1 MIEIAAAVSIASS
14 AFKGIKKAMDTGREA
29 QDLAQTFGKFFDAKD
44 QIIKASQDSQN
55 QPVVNKLFNG
65 TSVESQALEVT
76 AAKHKIAQLEK
87 DLREYLVWS
96 GQGAFYN
103 DMMSERR
110 RIHSRNV
117 ASAKKAAEDKKFIID
132 LCTIGVATLVALSAI
147 YAILSTLIDK

>member
-14 AFKGIKKAMDTGREA
+14 AFNGIKKAMDTGREA

-96 GQGAFYN
+96 GQSAFYN
-103 DMMSERR
+103 DMMTERR

-117 ASAKKAAEDKKFIID
+117 ALAKKAAEDRKFMID
-132 LCTIGVATLVALSAI
+132 LCTIGVASVAALASI
-147 YAILSTLIDK
+147 YVILSILIDK

>member
-14 AFKGIKKAMDTGREA
+14 AFNGIKKAMDTGREA
-29 QDLAQTFGKFFDAKD
+29 QDLAQTFSKFFDAKD

-96 GQGAFYN
+96 GQSAFYN
-103 DMMSERR
+103 DMMAERR

-117 ASAKKAAEDKKFIID
+117 ALAKKAAEDRKFMID
-132 LCTIGVATLVALSAI
+132 LCTIGVASVAALVSI
-147 YAILSTLIDK
+147 YVILSILIDK